1 MLEEKDDKSTVYRS
15 IGNAQ
20 IDYKFHF
27 LPELRA
33 NLNYGYDV
41 SKSKGDVIIADNS
54 PLSYCTGNFKSG
66 FGENSHYTQLKRN
79 TLLDFYL
86 NYTNTFRSQLH
97 RRHGRLLLAAFL

>member
-33 NLNYGYDV
+33 NLNLGYDV

-54 PLSYCTGNFKSG
+54 PLTYCTGNFKTALVKQPLYSA
-66 FGENSHYTQLKRN
+66 ETQH
-79 TLLDFYL
+79 F
-86 NYTNTFRSQLH
+86 
-97 RRHGRLLLAAFL
+97 A

>member
-1 MLEEKDDKSTVYRS
+1 MKQEGDKASPIDIGLANPVAMLEEKDDKSTVYRS

-33 NLNYGYDV
+33 NLNLGYDV

-54 PLSYCTGNFKSG
+54 PLTYCTGNFK
-66 FGENSHYTQLKRN
+66 TVL
-79 TLLDFYL
+79 
-86 NYTNTFRSQLH
+86 
-97 RRHGRLLLAAFL
+97 

>member
-1 MLEEKDDKSTVYRS
+1 MNLYGLANPVAMLEEKDDKSTVYRS

-33 NLNYGYDV
+33 NLNLGYDV

-54 PLSYCTGNFKSG
+54 PLTYCTGNFKNG

-79 TLLDFYL
+79 TLLDFYHDI
-86 NYTNTFRSQLH
+86 TEQA
-97 RRHGRLLLAAFL
+97 LA